1 MTYRDPCCLMGLKMR
16 IKLRPSRQVPPLPL
30 SLLFPQVFLFRDMIR
45 DERRINDETVTIPGN
60 SDGSSEA
67 SFRDSSGRAQEY
79 ERILTDSVNI
89 CRWAKRRLSS
99 KDVSGRNN
107 RKIRGNESFTNKY
120 VEIVLNFLVLT
131 KKNEILLDVQPLS
144 QRKSKRSDEG
154 KNVTEKIHTCRVKI
168 ELQAA
173 AKFWCSG
180 RNFFDPVRPWPW
192 RSREPNNSP
201 SHKLV
206 TSFRGM
212 ARITWQVGPVVN
224 DRGWLDWNRGPVR
237 ECWWQRIPRRC
248 ARALPSLL
256 MQS

>member
-1 MTYRDPCCLMGLKMR
+1 MGLKMR

-30 SLLFPQVFLFRDMIR
+30 SLLFPQVFLFGDVIR

-89 CRWAKRRLSS
+89 CHRAKRRLSS

-154 KNVTEKIHTCRVKI
+154 KFTRVALKSNCKQLRNSGVRDEISSIRSDLGHGEAGSRTIH
-168 ELQAA
+168 
-173 AKFWCSG
+173 
-180 RNFFDPVRPWPW
+180 
-192 RSREPNNSP
+192 
-201 SHKLV
+201 
-206 TSFRGM
+206 
-212 ARITWQVGPVVN
+212 
-224 DRGWLDWNRGPVR
+224 
-237 ECWWQRIPRRC
+237 
-248 ARALPSLL
+248 RATNSLL
-256 MQS
+256 RSAEWLELPGKLDRW

>member
-1 MTYRDPCCLMGLKMR
+1 MR

-89 CRWAKRRLSS
+89 CRRAKRRLSS

-154 KNVTEKIHTCRVKI
+154 KFTHVALKSNCKQLRNSGVRDEISSIRSDLGHGEAGSRTIH
-168 ELQAA
+168 
-173 AKFWCSG
+173 
-180 RNFFDPVRPWPW
+180 
-192 RSREPNNSP
+192 
-201 SHKLV
+201 
-206 TSFRGM
+206 
-212 ARITWQVGPVVN
+212 
-224 DRGWLDWNRGPVR
+224 
-237 ECWWQRIPRRC
+237 
-248 ARALPSLL
+248 RATNSLL
-256 MQS
+256 RSAEWLELPGKLDRW

>member
-1 MTYRDPCCLMGLKMR
+1 MGLKMR

-30 SLLFPQVFLFRDMIR
+30 SLLFPQVFLFGDMIR

-89 CRWAKRRLSS
+89 CRRAKRRLSS

-107 RKIRGNESFTNKY
+107 RKIRESFTNKY

-173 AKFWCSG
+173 AKFWCSKFLRSG
-180 RNFFDPVRPWPW
+180 PTLAMEKPGAEQFTEPQTRYFVPRNGSNYLASWTGG
-192 RSREPNNSP
+192 
-201 SHKLV
+201 K
-206 TSFRGM
+206 
-212 ARITWQVGPVVN
+212 
-224 DRGWLDWNRGPVR
+224 
-237 ECWWQRIPRRC
+237 
-248 ARALPSLL
+248 
-256 MQS
+256 